1 MESIKEVYDN
11 YAKLVYHYIFSIT
24 RDKELSEE
32 IMQETF
38 VIAINQINKIR
49 EDCKI
54 SVWLW
59 KIAKNVLYK
68 ETHKNKIKTIPIE
81 ELELFDDNNIEDIVI
96 ENEQKRRLYKA
107 IDKLDTSTRE
117 VMYLRLE
124 GNMSFREI
132 GRILNKTENWVRV
145 TFFRGKQKIN
155 EGLLMMNKKD
165 CKIIQ
170 DLLPSYSD
178 GITSQETNNY
188 IEDHLKNCAECKNI
202 LKNMNKEIEPNET
215 IDQAK
220 ELKYL
225 RGFKNRRNI
234 MVVLSIILTICLC
247 VGVLLVR
254 IPLNPDRFNVEWMYM
269 ENNELN
275 IYLNTNYSNIVVTG
289 EVESNEEK
297 KEIVIK
303 VKGGIPNGIS
313 GGNYGI
319 NANIDIDE
327 NTENIYIEGAFGK
340 RKLIWSKNM
349 NIMTKEE
356 WERWYIE
363 EYIPEQLEKTQGIYY
378 EDIKGKK
385 QWIAT
390 PEWNLIYEKIF
401 KE

>member
-1 MESIKEVYDN
+1 
-11 YAKLVYHYIFSIT
+11 
-24 RDKELSEE
+24 
-32 IMQETF
+32 
-38 VIAINQINKIR
+38 
-49 EDCKI
+49 
-54 SVWLW
+54 
-59 KIAKNVLYK
+59 
-68 ETHKNKIKTIPIE
+68 
-81 ELELFDDNNIEDIVI
+81 
-96 ENEQKRRLYKA
+96 
-107 IDKLDTSTRE
+107 
-117 VMYLRLE
+117 
-124 GNMSFREI
+124 
-132 GRILNKTENWVRV
+132 
-145 TFFRGKQKIN
+145 
-155 EGLLMMNKKD
+155 MMNKKD

-363 EYIPEQLEKTQGIYY
+363 EYIPEQLEKTQSLSDALDGIGENGTFTDTEKSTV
-378 EDIKGKK
+378 EDARDEAQQIIDIYNQKNQEIARIEAERTELVEKYNNREILEFQYKSSLSSLNEELKDAKDSLADFENEAMNGK
-385 QWIAT
+385 
-390 PEWNLIYEKIF
+390 E
-401 KE
+401 